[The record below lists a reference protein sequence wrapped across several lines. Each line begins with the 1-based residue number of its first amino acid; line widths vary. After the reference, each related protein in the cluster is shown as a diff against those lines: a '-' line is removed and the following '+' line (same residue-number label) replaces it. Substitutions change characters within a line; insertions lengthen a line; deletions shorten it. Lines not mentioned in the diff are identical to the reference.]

1 MKKVLV
7 ANRGEIAVRIL
18 RACREMGV
26 ATVAVHSEVDG
37 AALHVAM
44 ADSAVSIG
52 PAPPR
57 ESYLSIEALIDAAR
71 RTGADAVHPGYGF
84 LSENAAFAE
93 ACAEAGLTFIG
104 PSADAIRIMGDK
116 VASRARMRDAG
127 VPLAPG
133 TEGADASGADAS
145 GADASGADATG
156 AVEALVAA
164 AEAIPLPLMVK
175 AAGGGGGKGMRI
187 VRDRGALA
195 GAIASA
201 SREATS
207 AFGNGTV
214 YVERF
219 VENPRHVEVQVLADT
234 HGNVVHVFERE
245 CSIQRRHQKLIEESP
260 SPAVDPEL
268 RARMGEA
275 AVRVA
280 TAVDYVSAGTVEFLF
295 DPAGE
300 FYFLEMNTRI
310 QVEHP
315 VTEMVVGLDLVAWQI
330 RIARGER
337 LTFEQSDLA
346 QRGHAI
352 EARLYAEDAA
362 GGFMPS
368 AGRIT
373 RLIDAGGPGV
383 RVDEGVTEGGEV
395 STHYD
400 PILSKVIA
408 WGETREAARRRLV
421 EALRSTVILG
431 IRNSIAYLID
441 VLEHP
446 AFRRGEIDTSFLE
459 HHAGELGIGS
469 DTHDPVEADMDL
481 ISAAL
486 IEHLD
491 AHAPRGAEARTDHP
505 SPWRTLGAWRVGGA

>member
-18 RACREMGV
+18 RACRELDI
-26 ATVAVHSEVDG
+26 ATVAVHSDVDG
-37 AALHVAM
+37 SALHVAL
-44 ADSAVSIG
+44 ADSAVCIG

-57 ESYLSIEALIDAAR
+57 ESYLSIEALLDAAR
-71 RTGADAVHPGYGF
+71 RSGADAIHPGYGF
-84 LSENAAFAE
+84 LSENAEFAE
-93 ACAEAGLTFIG
+93 AVAAAGLTFIG
-104 PSADAIRIMGDK
+104 PPAEVIRIMGDK
-116 VASRARMRDAG
+116 VASRDRMREAG

-133 TEGADASGADAS
+133 TEGAGLGD
-145 GADASGADATG
+145 
-156 AVEALVAA
+156 VPALVAA
-164 AEAIPLPLMVK
+164 AREIPFPVIVK
-175 AAGGGGGKGMRI
+175 AAGGGGGKGMRV
-187 VRDRGALA
+187 VRDPDELA
-195 GAIASA
+195 GAIESA
-201 SREATS
+201 SREAVS

-219 VENPRHVEVQVLADT
+219 LEHPRHVEVQVLADT
-234 HGNVVHVFERE
+234 HGSVVHLFERE

-260 SPAVDPEL
+260 SPVVDPEL
-268 RARMGEA
+268 RLRMGEA

-280 TAVDYVSAGTVEFLF
+280 EAVDYVSAGTVEFLF
-295 DPAGE
+295 DESGE

-337 LTFEQSDLA
+337 LSFGQEDLR

-362 GGFMPS
+362 HGFMPS

-373 RLIDAGGPGV
+373 RLIDPGGPGV
-383 RVDEGVTEGGEV
+383 RVDEGVIEGGEV

-400 PILSKVIA
+400 PILSKVVA
-408 WGETREAARRRLV
+408 WGEDRESARRRLV
-421 EALRSTVILG
+421 EALRTTVILG
-431 IRNSIAYLID
+431 IRNSVAYLID
-441 VLEHP
+441 VLEHE
-446 AFRRGEIDTSFLE
+446 AFRRGEMDTTFLTR
-459 HHAGELGIGS
+459 HADELGLDS
-469 DTHDPVEADMDL
+469 EAHDPAEADLDL
-481 ISAAL
+481 IAAAL

-491 AHAPRGAEARTDHP
+491 HRTEAGPNERTEHP
-505 SPWRTLGAWRVGGA
+505 SPWRELGAWQIGGG